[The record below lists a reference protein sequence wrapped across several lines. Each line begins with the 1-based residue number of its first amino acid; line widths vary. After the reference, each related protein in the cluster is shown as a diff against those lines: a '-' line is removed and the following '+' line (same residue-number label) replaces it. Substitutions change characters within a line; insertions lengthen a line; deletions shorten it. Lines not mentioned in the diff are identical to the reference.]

1 MQIEVVHH
9 PLVKHILTRLRDAT
23 TEPAQFRALARQL
36 TLLLAIEATRDLP
49 LREQAVQTPLEP
61 TQGHSLAQ
69 PIVAVPILRAGLGM
83 LEAITELFTEVRVG
97 YIGLERDEATAVA
110 RAYYC
115 KLPPIGESRVLLLDP
130 MLATGGSAAQAIEV
144 LLKAGAQRHRA
155 YLCGRRARRRAPLER
170 AVPAGSNRRRLFR
183 SRAKRPKIHSA
194 RLRRFRRSA
203 LRHRG
208 AVNKIGASV
217 PARPENAVGP
227 PCPGCFVEVAYGT
240 LHKGRPPNDAC
251 IIPYRRRGCQPPW

>member
-36 TLLLAIEATRDLP
+36 TLLLAVEATRDLP
-49 LREQAVQTPLEP
+49 VREHTVQTPLEP

-97 YIGLERDEATAVA
+97 YIGLERDEATAIA

-115 KLPPIGESRVLLLDP
+115 KLPPIGASRVLLLDP
-130 MLATGGSAAQAIEV
+130 MLATGGSAAQAVEV
-144 LLKAGAQRHRA
+144 LLKAGAQDIVHICVVA
-155 YLCGRRARRRAPLER
+155 APEGVRLLNER
-170 AVPAGSNRRRLFR
+170 FPKVRIVAASIDRGLNDRKFILPGLGDFGDRL
-183 SRAKRPKIHSA
+183 
-194 RLRRFRRSA
+194 
-203 LRHRG
+203 
-208 AVNKIGASV
+208 
-217 PARPENAVGP
+217 
-227 PCPGCFVEVAYGT
+227 YGT
-240 LHKGRPPNDAC
+240 GAR
-251 IIPYRRRGCQPPW
+251 

>member
-36 TLLLAIEATRDLP
+36 TLLLAVEATRDLP
-49 LREQAVQTPLEP
+49 VREHTVQTPLEP

-97 YIGLERDEATAVA
+97 YIGLERDEATAIA

-130 MLATGGSAAQAIEV
+130 MLATGGSAAQAVEV
-144 LLKAGAQRHRA
+144 LLKAGAKDIVHICVVA
-155 YLCGRRARRRAPLER
+155 APEGVRLLNER
-170 AVPAGSNRRRLFR
+170 FPKVRIVAASIDRGLNDRKFILPGLGDFGDRL
-183 SRAKRPKIHSA
+183 
-194 RLRRFRRSA
+194 
-203 LRHRG
+203 
-208 AVNKIGASV
+208 
-217 PARPENAVGP
+217 
-227 PCPGCFVEVAYGT
+227 YGT
-240 LHKGRPPNDAC
+240 GAR
-251 IIPYRRRGCQPPW
+251 

>member
-49 LREQAVQTPLEP
+49 VLEQTVQTPIES

-83 LEAITELFTEVRVG
+83 LEAITELFTDVRVG
-97 YIGLERDEATAVA
+97 YIGLERDETTAIA

-115 KLPPIGESRVLLLDP
+115 KLPPIGTSRVLLLDP
-130 MLATGGSAAQAIEV
+130 MLATGGSAAQAVEV
-144 LLKAGAQRHRA
+144 LLKAGAQDVVHICVVA
-155 YLCGRRARRRAPLER
+155 APEGVRLLNQR
-170 AVPAGSNRRRLFR
+170 FPQVRIVAASIDRGLNDRKFIVPGLGDFGDRL
-183 SRAKRPKIHSA
+183 
-194 RLRRFRRSA
+194 
-203 LRHRG
+203 
-208 AVNKIGASV
+208 
-217 PARPENAVGP
+217 
-227 PCPGCFVEVAYGT
+227 YGT
-240 LHKGRPPNDAC
+240 GAR
-251 IIPYRRRGCQPPW
+251 